1 MLWKIAFF
9 IAVKVGMEVHTGCT
23 ALESQ
28 CSLSVHTPN
37 TVTFS
42 VLFGWDFHKYRLEII
57 LTITAVMSAGQL
69 LLISWTGSKC
79 REFLK
84 IP

>member
-28 CSLSVHTPN
+28 CSLSVHTQILSRFLFCLAGIS
-37 TVTFS
+37 TSTGLKLFS
-42 VLFGWDFHKYRLEII
+42 
-57 LTITAVMSAGQL
+57 Q
-69 LLISWTGSKC
+69 
-79 REFLK
+79 
-84 IP
+84 